1 MATYPRIDFHNF
13 SGYRTGVGIPSQ
25 RCGWFLLKSIET
37 LELANTIRLIHKGGT
52 LIDQGM
58 SHKIFEK
65 FDEQKETPQSKAT
78 AYELTARE
86 IEILQLVAK
95 GLRYT
100 TIASRLYLS
109 NGTVR
114 NYASTAYTKLGVRN
128 KEEAVQKALE
138 IGIIE

>member
-1 MATYPRIDFHNF
+1 M
-13 SGYRTGVGIPSQ
+13 V
-25 RCGWFLLKSIET
+25 LLKSIET

-78 AYELTARE
+78 VYELTARE

-114 NYASTAYTKLGVRN
+114 NYASTAYTKLESVTKKKLFKR
-128 KEEAVQKALE
+128 L
-138 IGIIE
+138 

>member
-1 MATYPRIDFHNF
+1 M
-13 SGYRTGVGIPSQ
+13 V
-25 RCGWFLLKSIET
+25 LLKSIET

-78 AYELTARE
+78 VYELTARE

-114 NYASTAYTKLGVRN
+114 NYASTAYTKLGVCN